1 MKTKKRTVNYST
13 YKKVNDKRLKLE
25 LLEVKLKDQLAT
37 KTALLTE
44 LYSRTNILQSKLTSL
59 QYSTPKKTYIIGTI
73 QELKQ
78 AQDYKKNYY
87 NPFYNIEISENENG
101 TYTLTKIEK

>member
-1 MKTKKRTVNYST
+1 MKTKKRTVNYSS
-13 YKKVNDKRLKLE
+13 YKKVNDKKIKLE

-44 LYSRTNILQSKLTSL
+44 LYSKVNILQSKITSL
-59 QYSTPKKTYIIGTI
+59 EYSTPKKTYIIGTI
-73 QELKQ
+73 KELKQ
-78 AQDYKKNYY
+78 AQDYKNNYY

-101 TYTLTKIEK
+101 TYKLTKIEI

>member
-1 MKTKKRTVNYST
+1 MKTKKRTVNYSS
-13 YKKVNDKRLKLE
+13 YKKVNDKRIKLE

-44 LYSRTNILQSKLTSL
+44 LYSKVNILQSKITSL
-59 QYSTPKKTYIIGTI
+59 EYSTPKKTYIIGTI
-73 QELKQ
+73 KELKQ
-78 AQDYKKNYY
+78 AQDYKNNYY

-101 TYTLTKIEK
+101 TYKLTKIEI

>member
-1 MKTKKRTVNYST
+1 M
-13 YKKVNDKRLKLE
+13 
-25 LLEVKLKDQLAT
+25 EVKLKDQLAT

-44 LYSRTNILQSKLTSL
+44 LYSRTNILQAKLTSL

-87 NPFYNIEISENENG
+87 NPFYNIEISENKNG